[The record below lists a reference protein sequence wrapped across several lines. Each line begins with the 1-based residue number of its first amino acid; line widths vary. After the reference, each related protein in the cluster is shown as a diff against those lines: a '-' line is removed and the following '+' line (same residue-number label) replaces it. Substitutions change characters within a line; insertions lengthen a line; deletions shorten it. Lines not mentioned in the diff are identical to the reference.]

1 MTEIPGGG
9 GRGRLYL
16 TLHCHQPSESAL
28 VKMGQPMGA
37 AVMFINSAVQS
48 QDSVHKSQILLKENK
63 LSRSRIEPGP
73 LCLQA
78 LLLGQTSLPLRHST
92 PTPILFA
99 SALTPTRHFRKRF
112 YVLFC
117 FVSFCFFVSFF
128 VLFYLSSRFS
138 HVMYFTILD
147 D

>member
-112 YVLFC
+112 YVWFFVFVFLFVRFFC
-117 FVSFCFFVSFF
+117 FVLPLKS
-128 VLFYLSSRFS
+128 VLSRYVF
-138 HVMYFTILD
+138 HNP
-147 D
+147 